1 MQDHGT
7 AVPEL
12 PRSVV
17 NIVRIGLPIALI
29 AAELLSFPNL
39 HSLAQI
45 AGWNTLLAWLLP
57 VALDVYMTVSA
68 EVWQHLP
75 ETHPIGKAAGRNA
88 RFALALTEGG
98 NALNHLATAQGNPS
112 HLTLVLAVSALPP
125 LVVARLMRLAS
136 FLPKKT
142 SAAVTD
148 QQDDV
153 EPDTEIAERPIVE
166 QPPKPTRVRPATGKR
181 AAIIEFYNADQ
192 TSGMRTSSTII
203 AEATGAT
210 SSYVRRLYRELD
222 SACMPA

>member
-7 AVPEL
+7 ALPEL

-17 NIVRIGLPIALI
+17 NIVRIGLPTALI

-75 ETHPIGKAAGRNA
+75 ETHPISKTAGRNA

-98 NALNHLATAQGNPS
+98 NALNHLATTHGGPS
-112 HLTLVLAVSALPP
+112 HLTLVLAVSGLPP

-136 FLPKKT
+136 FLPKK
-142 SAAVTD
+142 APAVVAD
-148 QQDDV
+148 QKDDV
-153 EPDTEIAERPIVE
+153 EPDAETAEQPIVKE
-166 QPPKPTRVRPATGKR
+166 KPTPKRVRPATGKR
-181 AAIIEFYNADQ
+181 AAIIEYYNADQ
-192 TSGMRTSSTII
+192 TNGMRTSSTVI

-222 SACMPA
+222 TAYMSV